1 MKKLFA
7 TLLLGSMM
15 AAAALAVSAEESG
28 AVVLTPSTDGAQVSL
43 NLPSDT
49 TQDITTMRLSLTVTS
64 SDPLD
69 AKFVFDDAIE
79 SSVQEYRYDADS
91 GRLNVYL
98 SGRSTLFADGTL
110 DLGQVQLTTRD
121 GKPAQAT
128 LTAGEDAV
136 QLVNAAFGTPDRPE
150 VAQVSAE
157 VTVGGDSDKPSG
169 GDSAGDST
177 QKPDSNPGGSTN
189 NNAGS
194 SGSSDSGNS
203 QSATA
208 QEDTANPAATPAPA
222 APSAGASSQNTNGG
236 KGTAAPTASPAPE
249 ATAAP
254 TATPSAQEA
263 GGEDD
268 AEPDTQ
274 PEASATPEQTGEEE
288 KAAFPLSLGLV
299 LGAALILAAGAGAVI
314 FLRRRS

>member
-121 GKPAQAT
+121 GKLAQAT

-169 GDSAGDST
+169 GDSSGDST

-189 NNAGS
+189 NNAGN

-222 APSAGASSQNTNGG
+222 APSAGTSSQNTNGG
-236 KGTAAPTASPAPE
+236 KG
-249 ATAAP
+249 TAAP

-288 KAAFPLSLGLV
+288 KAAFPLRLGLV

-314 FLRRRS
+314 FLRRRG

>member
-64 SDPLD
+64 TDPLD

-110 DLGQVQLTTRD
+110 DLGQVQLITRD

-169 GDSAGDST
+169 GDSSGDST

-236 KGTAAPTASPAPE
+236 KGTAAPTA
-249 ATAAP
+249 
-254 TATPSAQEA
+254 TPSAQEA

-288 KAAFPLSLGLV
+288 KAAFPLRLGLV

-314 FLRRRS
+314 FLRRRG

>member
-15 AAAALAVSAEESG
+15 AAATLAVSAEESG

-64 SDPLD
+64 TDPLD

-169 GDSAGDST
+169 GDSSGDST

-189 NNAGS
+189 NNAGN

-222 APSAGASSQNTNGG
+222 APSVGASSQNTNGG
-236 KGTAAPTASPAPE
+236 KG
-249 ATAAP
+249 TAAP

-288 KAAFPLSLGLV
+288 KAAFQLRLGLV

-314 FLRRRS
+314 FLRRRG

>member
-121 GKPAQAT
+121 GKLAQAT

-169 GDSAGDST
+169 GDSSGDST

-189 NNAGS
+189 NNAGN

-236 KGTAAPTASPAPE
+236 KGTAAPTA
-249 ATAAP
+249 
-254 TATPSAQEA
+254 TPSAQEA

-288 KAAFPLSLGLV
+288 KAAFPLRLGLV

-314 FLRRRS
+314 FLRRRG

>member
-49 TQDITTMRLSLTVTS
+49 TQDITTMRLSLTITS

-169 GDSAGDST
+169 GDSSGDST

-236 KGTAAPTASPAPE
+236 KGTAAPTA
-249 ATAAP
+249 
-254 TATPSAQEA
+254 TPSAQEA

-288 KAAFPLSLGLV
+288 KAAFPLRLGLV

-314 FLRRRS
+314 FLRRRG

>member
-64 SDPLD
+64 TDPLD

-157 VTVGGDSDKPSG
+157 VTVGGDSEKPSG
-169 GDSAGDST
+169 GDSSGDST

-189 NNAGS
+189 NNAGN

-236 KGTAAPTASPAPE
+236 KGTAAPTA
-249 ATAAP
+249 
-254 TATPSAQEA
+254 TPSAQEA

-288 KAAFPLSLGLV
+288 KAAFPLRLGLV

-314 FLRRRS
+314 FLRRRG

>member
-64 SDPLD
+64 TDPLD

-169 GDSAGDST
+169 GDSSGDST

-189 NNAGS
+189 NNAGN

-236 KGTAAPTASPAPE
+236 KGTAAPTA
-249 ATAAP
+249 
-254 TATPSAQEA
+254 TPSAQEA

-288 KAAFPLSLGLV
+288 KAAFPLRLGLV

>member
-169 GDSAGDST
+169 GDSSGDST

-189 NNAGS
+189 NNAGN

-236 KGTAAPTASPAPE
+236 KG
-249 ATAAP
+249 TAAP

>member
-64 SDPLD
+64 TDPLD

-121 GKPAQAT
+121 GKLAQAT

-157 VTVGGDSDKPSG
+157 VTVGGNSDKPSG
-169 GDSAGDST
+169 GDSSGDST

-189 NNAGS
+189 NNAGN

-236 KGTAAPTASPAPE
+236 KGTAAPTA
-249 ATAAP
+249 
-254 TATPSAQEA
+254 TPSAQEA

-288 KAAFPLSLGLV
+288 KAAFPLRLGLV

-314 FLRRRS
+314 FLRRRG

>member
-64 SDPLD
+64 TDPLD

-121 GKPAQAT
+121 GKLAQAT

-169 GDSAGDST
+169 GDSSGDST

-189 NNAGS
+189 NNAGN

-236 KGTAAPTASPAPE
+236 KGTAAPTA
-249 ATAAP
+249 
-254 TATPSAQEA
+254 TPSAQEA

-288 KAAFPLSLGLV
+288 KAAFPLRLGLV

-314 FLRRRS
+314 FLRHRG

>member
-169 GDSAGDST
+169 GDSSGDST

-189 NNAGS
+189 NNAGN

-236 KGTAAPTASPAPE
+236 KGTAAPTA
-249 ATAAP
+249 
-254 TATPSAQEA
+254 TPSAQEA

-288 KAAFPLSLGLV
+288 KAAFPLRLGLV

-314 FLRRRS
+314 FLRRRG

>member
-169 GDSAGDST
+169 GDSSGDST

-236 KGTAAPTASPAPE
+236 KGTAAPTA
-249 ATAAP
+249 
-254 TATPSAQEA
+254 TPSAQEA

-288 KAAFPLSLGLV
+288 KAAFPLRLGLV

-314 FLRRRS
+314 FLRRRG

>member
-169 GDSAGDST
+169 GDSSGDST

-189 NNAGS
+189 NNAGN

-236 KGTAAPTASPAPE
+236 KGTAAPTA
-249 ATAAP
+249 
-254 TATPSAQEA
+254 TPSAQEA

-288 KAAFPLSLGLV
+288 KAAFPLRLGLV

>member
-64 SDPLD
+64 TDPLD

-110 DLGQVQLTTRD
+110 DLGQVQLITRD

-169 GDSAGDST
+169 GDSSGDST

-189 NNAGS
+189 NNAGN

-236 KGTAAPTASPAPE
+236 KGTAAPTA
-249 ATAAP
+249 
-254 TATPSAQEA
+254 TPSAQEA

-288 KAAFPLSLGLV
+288 KAAFPLRLGLV

-314 FLRRRS
+314 FLRRRG

>member
-64 SDPLD
+64 TDPLD

-169 GDSAGDST
+169 GDSSGDST

-189 NNAGS
+189 NNAGN

-236 KGTAAPTASPAPE
+236 KGTAAPTA
-249 ATAAP
+249 
-254 TATPSAQEA
+254 TPSAQEA

-288 KAAFPLSLGLV
+288 KAAFPLRLGLV

-314 FLRRRS
+314 FLRRRG

>member
-169 GDSAGDST
+169 GDSSGDST

-236 KGTAAPTASPAPE
+236 KGTAAPTA
-249 ATAAP
+249 
-254 TATPSAQEA
+254 TPSAQEA

-288 KAAFPLSLGLV
+288 KAAFPLRLGLV